1 MKKRLI
7 RYPVTWGKLFF
18 KKNNKVIFVDW
29 KTVSK
34 KYKIHDVIKL
44 TKLDYKNL
52 NKNKKKITHFNI
64 QYTVHRPGK
73 NYLIVKIEKPGYFNG
88 KVNKPPILNLNSFIL
103 TKCILA
109 KNNIKYDKIKK
120 IFFDNSFKNITNTP
134 TLKLA
139 IKRRYKKSLAH
150 LTDLEKLSL
159 GVAITKLKIIKKFSK
174 II

>member
-1 MKKRLI
+1 MKKSLI
-7 RYPVTWGKLFF
+7 RHPVTWKKLYF
-18 KKNNKVIFVDW
+18 KKKNKVTFVDW

-34 KYKIHDVIKL
+34 KYKIHAVIKL

-52 NKNKKKITHFNI
+52 NKNFKKITHFNI
-64 QYTVHRPGK
+64 QYTLHRPGK

-88 KVNKPPILNLNSFIL
+88 KIYKPPILNLNSFIL

-120 IFFDNSFKNITNTP
+120 SFFDNSFKNITNAS

-139 IKRRYKKSLAH
+139 IKRRYKKSSAH

-159 GVAITKLKIIKKFSK
+159 GVAITKLKIIRRFSK